1 VYLVADRRTGGLY
14 NVSSISST
22 SPVITNLLQTLSNAG
37 STLAQTPAVLSAL
50 EKASPT
56 DIAELSESADRLAE
70 ESAIFGEPTVPTSA
84 SDGGNAVLQIFQ
96 TALTASADSASANTP
111 LLDLLG

>member
-1 VYLVADRRTGGLY
+1 MSA
-14 NVSSISST
+14 ISST
-22 SPVITNLLQTLSNAG
+22 SSAITNLLQTLTNAG
-37 STLAQTPAVLSAL
+37 STLAQTPAVVSGL

-70 ESAIFGEPTVPTSA
+70 EGAIFGEPTVSA
-84 SDGGNAVLQIFQ
+84 STSDGGNTVLQIFQ
-96 TALTASADSASANTP
+96 TALSASEGAASDNTP